1 LVGVGVAVGVG
12 VRVGV
17 FVWVFVAVFV
27 GVFVG
32 VRVDVAVR
40 VGVGVGVGTAP
51 GGLQSATIRLYG
63 PVVVIIEDVKPV
75 TRTKYVPA
83 VAMLKQ
89 NASAGGAGRPTLSV
103 LSTVI
108 RTVVPSGAIRSMTT
122 SVPGR
127 PSALM

>member
-1 LVGVGVAVGVG
+1 MGVGDCVKVGGGDAVGVMVVVGVAVAVR

-17 FVWVFVAVFV
+17 VV

-32 VRVDVAVR
+32 VKVA
-40 VGVGVGVGTAP
+40 VGVGVGVGEIP

-63 PVVVIIEDVKPV
+63 PVVVIFEDVKPV
-75 TRTKYVPA
+75 TRMKYVPA

-103 LSTVI
+103 LSTV
-108 RTVVPSGAIRSMTT
+108 
-122 SVPGR
+122 
-127 PSALM
+127 